1 MLVLFILLSTLI
13 SSVYTCQSDDI
24 VFRMWQ
30 PLPPVI
36 LDEAGNPLE
45 GLKECGNFPDQT
57 QCWAEGCIADDKVEA
72 NDTKRCSDY
81 FCWKGFCL
89 NSVEREKY
97 VVIPF
102 GNQTE
107 TNSTLV
113 GTTQA
118 SDNNATTTDPLNS
131 LFDQLQADEGAF
143 VDLPIIMIEVD
154 NVDDHINETESSTSE
169 ISSESSPASS
179 ISPTS
184 SSLETRRVVEESKVA
199 NVSPEVI
206 KVPGANSSFMFQQ
219 FQHGR
224 RT

>member
-1 MLVLFILLSTLI
+1 
-13 SSVYTCQSDDI
+13 
-24 VFRMWQ
+24 
-30 PLPPVI
+30 
-36 LDEAGNPLE
+36 
-45 GLKECGNFPDQT
+45 
-57 QCWAEGCIADDKVEA
+57 
-72 NDTKRCSDY
+72 
-81 FCWKGFCL
+81 
-89 NSVEREKY
+89 
-97 VVIPF
+97 
-102 GNQTE
+102 
-107 TNSTLV
+107 
-113 GTTQA
+113 
-118 SDNNATTTDPLNS
+118 
-131 LFDQLQADEGAF
+131 
-143 VDLPIIMIEVD
+143 MIEVD